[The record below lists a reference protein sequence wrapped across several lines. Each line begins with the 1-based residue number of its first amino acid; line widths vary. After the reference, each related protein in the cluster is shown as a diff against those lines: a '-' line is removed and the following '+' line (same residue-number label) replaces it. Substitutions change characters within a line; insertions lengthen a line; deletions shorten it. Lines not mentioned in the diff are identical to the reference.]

1 MNYKEKKMNIILI
14 GIQGSGKGTQA
25 KILKDKFG
33 WEHITTG
40 DLFRQNLEQGTE
52 VGIKAKAYMDRG
64 ELVPDKYV
72 YQIVKT
78 ALTEAKNGFIL
89 DGFPRNLEQSNFLQ
103 ENIKIDKAVLLEL
116 SDEKAIERIVSRRN
130 CEKCKKDYNLLFKK
144 PAVDGICD
152 VCGGK
157 IVQREDDN
165 EVAINK
171 RIEKFHN
178 ETEAVIEANRKAGKL
193 VVVNADQPV
202 EAIHQDIVA
211 ALK

>member
-1 MNYKEKKMNIILI
+1 MNIVLI

-25 KILKDKFG
+25 KILKEKLG

-40 DLFRQNLEQGTE
+40 DLFRQNIEQGTE
-52 VGIKAKAYMDRG
+52 VGLKAKTFMDRG
-64 ELVPDKYV
+64 ELVPDEYV
-72 YQIVKT
+72 YQIIKN
-78 ALTEAKNGFIL
+78 ALTAATNGFIL

-116 SDEKAIERIVSRRN
+116 SDQKAIERIISRRN

-144 PAVDGICD
+144 PKVDGVCD

-157 IVQREDDN
+157 IIQREDDN

-178 ETEAVIEANRKAGKL
+178 ETNAVIEANRLAGKL
-193 VVVNADQPV
+193 VMVNADQVV
-202 EAIHQDIVA
+202 EEIHKEIISKLN
-211 ALK
+211 LK

>member
-1 MNYKEKKMNIILI
+1 MNIILI

-25 KILKDKFG
+25 KLLQQKFG
-33 WEHITTG
+33 WDHITTG

-52 VGIKAKAYMDRG
+52 VGLKAKAFMDRG
-64 ELVPDKYV
+64 ELVPDEYV
-72 YQIVKT
+72 YQIVKN

-89 DGFPRNLEQSNFLQ
+89 DGFPRNLEQSNFLK
-103 ENIKIDKAVLLEL
+103 ENIEIDKAVLLEL
-116 SDEKAIERIVSRRN
+116 SDNKAIERIVSRRN

-144 PAVDGICD
+144 PKVEGICD
-152 VCGGK
+152 DCGGK

-165 EVAINK
+165 EVAINI

-178 ETEAVIEANRKAGKL
+178 ETKAVIEANEQAGKL

-202 EAIHQDIVA
+202 EAIHQDIVKV
-211 ALK
+211 LNI

>member
-1 MNYKEKKMNIILI
+1 MNIILI

-40 DLFRQNLEQGTE
+40 DLFRMNIEKGTE
-52 VGIKAKAYMDRG
+52 VGLKAKAYMDKG

-72 YQIVKT
+72 YEIIKN
-78 ALTEAKNGFIL
+78 ALTAAKKGFIL

-116 SDEKAIERIVSRRN
+116 ADHKAIERIISRRN

-144 PAVDGICD
+144 PKVDGICD
-152 VCGGK
+152 VCGGR

-178 ETEAVIEANRKAGKL
+178 ETKAVIEANRKAGNL

-202 EAIHQDIVA
+202 LDINQEIIQK
-211 ALK
+211 LRLN

>member
-1 MNYKEKKMNIILI
+1 MNIILI

-40 DLFRQNLEQGTE
+40 DLFRMNFEKGTE
-52 VGIKAKAYMDRG
+52 VGLKAKAYMDRG
-64 ELVPDKYV
+64 ELVPDEFV
-72 YQIVKT
+72 YQIVKD
-78 ALTEAKNGFIL
+78 ALIAAKNGFIL

-144 PAVDGICD
+144 PKIDGICD
-152 VCGGK
+152 DCGGK
-157 IVQREDDN
+157 IVQRVDDN

-178 ETEAVIEANRKAGKL
+178 ETKAVIDANRMAGKL
-193 VVVNADQPV
+193 VLVNADQSV
-202 EAIHQDIVA
+202 QDIHKEIVEK
-211 ALK
+211 LK